1 MAPYCTIEMKLSSSF
16 CYRMQVESHRVNC
29 MVYLVIFEKRESPS
43 CGRKISGREV
53 KLETVVWLV
62 FLNSG
67 NQYRWI
73 S

>member
-1 MAPYCTIEMKLSSSF
+1 
-16 CYRMQVESHRVNC
+16 
-29 MVYLVIFEKRESPS
+29 MVYLLIFEKCESPS
-43 CGRKISGREV
+43 CGRKIVGREV
-53 KLETVVWLV
+53 KLEMVVSLV